1 MEKETFYSILEE
13 LSSYNFKSYFENTDW
28 YKESLASQVEAEAP
42 FQNGE
47 PGSLRADI
55 ISHMDDLHKRRFK
68 FFEKKFKSYQEL
80 ESKEPRLIL
89 VNNHPAERYL
99 YIPWINW
106 ENYDLM
112 KNPNELINLRKGLKN
127 KKSEEI
133 FYQPVNTKFLDDLEI
148 FIKSKVNLKEEET
161 KIQSGAQDEKD
172 KNINI
177 TIS

>member
-106 ENYDLM
+106 ENYDVM

-127 KKSEEI
+127 KKSEE
-133 FYQPVNTKFLDDLEI
+133 TKESEDNPAPSASVFNLNL
-148 FIKSKVNLKEEET
+148 NLKLYS
-161 KIQSGAQDEKD
+161 KQYV
-172 KNINI
+172 
-177 TIS
+177 